1 MGKKRSHRKLWMT
14 LTSIFAVFLVVAI
27 IGTMVANYFEPVLN
41 TLLMASTSKIEVDP
55 TAAAVDTEY
64 FKSGYTY
71 DRTGEEQL
79 VADAEALFR
88 RSVEEGA
95 ALLKN
100 EGNALPIKSG
110 ETKITVFGVA
120 GPNYI
125 TGLNS
130 ELEKAGYT
138 VDSAVWDYYGG
149 QQVTART
156 TIGVPVWDDGVLG
169 GAQGDV
175 ALVTIGRR
183 AGEGTDCAHPG
194 AGSLNTAVDAA
205 NGDYLDISPGEE
217 SMMENVKRLKD
228 EGKFKKIVVV
238 INTSNMVH
246 GDFINDP
253 RFGIDACIWMG
264 QAQETYGTEGL
275 VNILSGKVNPSGRLV
290 DTVYMDNLKN
300 PVMMNYGAID
310 GDLSGVDQALVEE
323 VKNENYTYNNNP
335 QGDFWEDS
343 VVYQEGIYLGY
354 KYYETRY
361 EDVVMGTPNTGS
373 FQYDEYVAYPF
384 GHGLSYTTWAYSNF
398 QVAEDGDNFVVTLDV
413 TNTGSVPGKHSV
425 LVYLQSPY
433 TDYDKLNGIEKA
445 AVTLVGFTKTGMLD
459 GGASESVTVEVPKWQ
474 LRSYDANNA
483 KTYILDAGSYYLTA
497 AGSSHEAVNN
507 ILAKKGFGN
516 TDSAGNTD
524 MVYEYQVAAL
534 DTEIFSK
541 SYATGNSITNLF
553 ECADPNK
560 DAAASQ
566 TNSVT
571 WVSRSDWEGTLPA
584 AAQTIR
590 YNDDMVEQ
598 ARPIS
603 YVADPARQAETE
615 MPRFG
620 VANGLTLAAFMDV
633 EYDDPLWDKLLEQMT
648 YEETAKLVMNCWY
661 GSDAVASVGKLRQT
675 DQDTSMGRT
684 NPFTANPDLVGVDF
698 TSGDLRAA
706 TFNREIMKEIGL
718 LTGENNLHASTDSAK
733 AIGLYGFSPNIHR
746 SPYSG
751 RNGEYFS
758 EDAYITGIACGL
770 AVQGMQEKGSVCFVK
785 HFFLNDQEDE
795 RHGIATWAN
804 EQTIR
809 ECYLPAF
816 EYTVTLGG
824 GMGFMNS
831 FNRIGMI
838 WPGEHRNSQI
848 VFLEE
853 ECGFEGNIV
862 TDMYEADYQDVIDG
876 IQAGTTMWL
885 STASNEYGYGLLTSE
900 PYRNDPVIVSA
911 LVEAAHRMLYGAT
924 RSAAMNGLSF
934 NTRLVAVTPWWQTA
948 LTALD
953 VTLGVVTIACAAMLV
968 RSIVKGKKNGGE
980 VGKR

>member
-1 MGKKRSHRKLWMT
+1 MAKQKGHQKLWT
-14 LTSIFAVFLVVAI
+14 ILTGISAVLLVIAI
-27 IGTMVANYFEPVLN
+27 VGTMVANYFEPVVN

-55 TAAAVDTEY
+55 TAASVDTEY
-64 FKSGYTY
+64 FKSDYTY
-71 DRTGEEQL
+71 DRSGEEQL

-88 RSVEEGA
+88 QSVEEGA

-100 EGNALPIKSG
+100 ENGALPIASG
-110 ETKITVFGVA
+110 EKKITVFGAA
-120 GPNYI
+120 GPAYI
-125 TGLNS
+125 TGLNT

-138 VDSAVWDYYGG
+138 VDKAVWDYYAS

-156 TIGVPVWDDGVLG
+156 TVGVPMWDEGTLG

-175 ALVTIGRR
+175 ALITIGRR

-194 AGSLNTAVDAA
+194 AGSLNTAVDAT
-205 NGDYLDISPGEE
+205 NGDYLDMSPGEE

-228 EGKFKKIVVV
+228 AGKFKKIVVV

-246 GDFINDP
+246 GDFINDS

-290 DTVYMDNLKN
+290 DTVYMDNLLN
-300 PVMMNYGAID
+300 PVMANFGAID
-310 GDLSGVDQALVEE
+310 GDVSGVTQTLYDE
-323 VKNENYTYNNNP
+323 VKNENYQFNDNP

-343 VVYQEGIYLGY
+343 VVYQEGIYIGY

-361 EDVVMGTPNTGS
+361 EDVVMGTPNTGD
-373 FQYDEYVAYPF
+373 FRYDQYVAYPF
-384 GHGLSYTTWAYSNF
+384 GHGLSYTTWGYGNMK
-398 QVAEDGDNFVVTLDV
+398 VAEDGDNFTVTLDV
-413 TNTGSVPGKHSV
+413 TNTGSVAGKHSV

-433 TDYDKLNGIEKA
+433 TDYDKQNGVEKA
-445 AVTLVGFTKTGMLD
+445 AVQLVGFTKTGMLD
-459 GGASESVTVEVPKWQ
+459 AGASETVTVEVPKWA
-474 LRSYDANNA
+474 LRAYDANNA

-507 ILAKKGFGN
+507 ILAAKGFSSTDTPGN
-516 TDSAGNTD
+516 ADMTYQYEVAQLDAG
-524 MVYEYQVAAL
+524 
-534 DTEIFSK
+534 IFST
-541 SYATGNSITNLF
+541 SYATGNPITNLF

-560 DAAASQ
+560 DPAASQ

-571 WVSRSDWEGTLPA
+571 WVTRSNWEGTLPTA
-584 AAQTIR
+584 ACTVK
-590 YNDDMVEQ
+590 YNDAMVEQ
-598 ARPIS
+598 ARPVL
-603 YVADPARQAETE
+603 YKADPAQQAEVE
-615 MPRFG
+615 MPHFG
-620 VANGLTLAAFMDV
+620 VANGLTLASFMDV
-633 EYDDPLWDKLLEQMT
+633 DYDDPLWTKLLEQMT

-661 GSDAVASVGKLRQT
+661 GSDGVSSVGKLRQT

-706 TFNREIMKEIGL
+706 TFNKEIMKGIGL
-718 LTGENNLHASTDSAK
+718 LTGENNLHASTDSVK

-831 FNRIGMI
+831 FNRIGMT
-838 WPGEHRNSQI
+838 WVGEHRGAQI
-848 VFLEE
+848 SMLEDE
-853 ECGFEGNIV
+853 WGFQGNIV
-862 TDMYEADYQDVIDG
+862 TDMYEGDYQDVVDG
-876 IQAGTTMWL
+876 LLGGTTMWL
-885 STASNEYGYGLLTSE
+885 STSSNEYSYGLITSE
-900 PYRNDPVIVSA
+900 PYRSDPVIVNA
-911 LVEAAHRMLYGAT
+911 LVEAAHRMLYGST
-924 RSAAMNGLSF
+924 RCAAMNGLSAS
-934 NTRLVAVTPWWQTA
+934 TRVVAVTPWWQTA
-948 LTALD
+948 LIALD
-953 VTLGVVTIACAAMLV
+953 AALGVITLACAAMLV
-968 RSIVKGKKNGGE
+968 LNIKKSRQNQVEVK
-980 VGKR
+980 

>member
-1 MGKKRSHRKLWMT
+1 MAKQKGHQKLWT
-14 LTSIFAVFLVVAI
+14 ILTGISAVLLVIAI
-27 IGTMVANYFEPVLN
+27 VGTMVANYFEPVVT

-55 TAAAVDTEY
+55 TAASVDTEY
-64 FKSGYTY
+64 FKSDYTY
-71 DRTGEEQL
+71 DRSGEEQL

-88 RSVEEGA
+88 QSVEEGA

-100 EGNALPIKSG
+100 ENGALPIASG
-110 ETKITVFGVA
+110 EKKITVFGAA
-120 GPNYI
+120 GPAYI
-125 TGLNS
+125 TGLNT

-138 VDSAVWDYYGG
+138 VDKAVWDYYAS

-156 TIGVPVWDDGVLG
+156 TVGVPMWDEGTLG

-175 ALVTIGRR
+175 ALITIGRR

-194 AGSLNTAVDAA
+194 AGSLNTAVDAT
-205 NGDYLDISPGEE
+205 NGDYLDMSPGEE

-228 EGKFKKIVVV
+228 AGKFKKIVVV

-246 GDFINDP
+246 GDFINDS

-290 DTVYMDNLKN
+290 DTVYMDNLLN
-300 PVMMNYGAID
+300 PVMANFGAID
-310 GDLSGVDQALVEE
+310 GDVSGVTQTLYDE
-323 VKNENYTYNNNP
+323 VKNENYQFNDNP

-343 VVYQEGIYLGY
+343 VVYH
-354 KYYETRY
+354 
-361 EDVVMGTPNTGS
+361 EDVVMGTPNTGD
-373 FQYDEYVAYPF
+373 FRYDQYVAYPF
-384 GHGLSYTTWAYSNF
+384 GHGLSYTTWGYGNMK
-398 QVAEDGDNFVVTLDV
+398 VAEDGDNFTVTLDV
-413 TNTGSVPGKHSV
+413 TNTGSVAGKHSV

-433 TDYDKLNGIEKA
+433 TDYDKQNGVEKA
-445 AVTLVGFTKTGMLD
+445 AVQLVGFTKTGMLD
-459 GGASESVTVEVPKWQ
+459 AGASETVTVEVPKWA
-474 LRSYDANNA
+474 LRAYDA
-483 KTYILDAGSYYLTA
+483 
-497 AGSSHEAVNN
+497 
-507 ILAKKGFGN
+507 
-516 TDSAGNTD
+516 
-524 MVYEYQVAAL
+524 
-534 DTEIFSK
+534 
-541 SYATGNSITNLF
+541 ITNLF

-560 DAAASQ
+560 DPAASQ

-571 WVSRSDWEGTLPA
+571 WVTRSNWEGTLPTA
-584 AAQTIR
+584 ACTVK
-590 YNDDMVEQ
+590 YNDAMVEQ
-598 ARPIS
+598 ARPVL
-603 YVADPARQAETE
+603 YKADPAQQAEVE
-615 MPRFG
+615 MPHFG
-620 VANGLTLAAFMDV
+620 VANGLTLASFMDV
-633 EYDDPLWDKLLEQMT
+633 DYDDPLWTKLLEQMT

-661 GSDAVASVGKLRQT
+661 GSDGVSSVGKLRQT

-684 NPFTANPDLVGVDF
+684 NPFIANPDLVGVDF

-706 TFNREIMKEIGL
+706 TFNKEIMKGIGL
-718 LTGENNLHASTDSAK
+718 LTGENNLHASTDSVK

-831 FNRIGMI
+831 FNRIGMT
-838 WPGEHRNSQI
+838 WVGEHRGAQI
-848 VFLEE
+848 SMLEDE
-853 ECGFEGNIV
+853 WGFQGNIV
-862 TDMYEADYQDVIDG
+862 TDMYEGDYQDVVDG
-876 IQAGTTMWL
+876 LLGGTTMWL
-885 STASNEYGYGLLTSE
+885 STSSNEYSYGLITSE
-900 PYRNDPVIVSA
+900 PYRSDPVIVNA
-911 LVEAAHRMLYGAT
+911 LVEAAHRMLYGST
-924 RSAAMNGLSF
+924 RCAAMNGLSAS
-934 NTRLVAVTPWWQTA
+934 TRVVAVTPWWQTA
-948 LTALD
+948 LIALD
-953 VTLGVVTIACAAMLV
+953 AALGVITLACAAMLV
-968 RSIVKGKKNGGE
+968 LNIKKSRQNQVEVK
-980 VGKR
+980 